1 MSFFVTLLSL
11 QNSSSFG
18 AIVDGLSALLT
29 IEVGL
34 LFQPF
39 RDLLEHAEA
48 LGLLECQCLL

>member
-1 MSFFVTLLSL
+1 MTLLSL

-34 LFQPF
+34 LSN
-39 RDLLEHAEA
+39 RLEA
-48 LGLLECQCLL
+48 CLNMQKLWDS